1 MWSREKE
8 ERTSRE
14 NLLSGERRELWVTRM
29 NSIEAEGKTTKEAIR
44 LALKK
49 LGVPRNK
56 VEIKILSE
64 EDKGLFGMEGAKLAK
79 VRVTVKEGVE

>member
-1 MWSREKE
+1 MK
-8 ERTSRE
+8 
-14 NLLSGERRELWVTRM
+14 
-29 NSIEAEGKTTKEAIR
+29 SIEAEGKTTKEAIR
-44 LALKK
+44 LALKE

-79 VRVTVKEGVE
+79 VRVTVKEEAEDRSK